1 MISTVWVALYIVA
14 PDASIEGRSYVAEGK
29 PKNTRKIGTEELRE
43 RHKSIYIRLK
53 RKQSH

>member
-29 PKNTRKIGTEELRE
+29 PKNTRKIGTEELRK
-43 RHKSIYIRLK
+43 RHKST
-53 RKQSH
+53 